1 MCTRSASFQI
11 IAMTHHHLVS
21 RAISIIA
28 VIAAQIELVAGLP
41 LRRRRE
47 TKDVKLNSEGFI
59 CVLELMYGMVPC
71 RGSKSSKTKR
81 KQPILRSRSK
91 ETDGANKILADHRI
105 FSGKSA
111 VCNYLYSSFKTP

>member
-1 MCTRSASFQI
+1 MCTRSCI
-11 IAMTHHHLVS
+11 VS
-21 RAISIIA
+21 DSRDDTSPPVPRAISIIA

-47 TKDVKLNSEGFI
+47 TKDLKLNSEGFI
-59 CVLELMYGMVPC
+59 CVLKLMYGMVPC

-91 ETDGANKILADHRI
+91 ETDGTNKILVDHRI
-105 FSGKSA
+105 FSSKSA